1 MATFSIN
8 DIPAMF
14 PPPGRK
20 SNFEDPE
27 NMHSLV
33 FGVAVATIIL
43 MTTALG
49 IRIYTKAFLLKEM
62 RAEEYF
68 AIIGTIGIITW
79 DAMFINVSDDGFSR
93 HLWDVRL
100 VDVPH
105 LSYMSYLAEITNAPT
120 MFAAKCSILFQF
132 RRLFCPGQIR
142 NSTFWM
148 IHALL
153 FMCATYYISA
163 IFTFTFQCTPREKT
177 WTPFLEGHCIDV
189 AAAIVVQGAINL
201 FLDIGLLI
209 TPLWAIWRLQ
219 LPMKRKI
226 GISAVFGVGI
236 LTCAIA
242 IAGVVFRVP
251 LLKDPDLTWLI
262 TKVGIWT
269 MIEYCGTILVGCMPT
284 FPRFFLHIQ
293 GKDIETHTH
302 ASTAPSSRPGTA
314 AKGQHHSHSRS
325 KNASGGGISMH
336 SHTHSPSHSHSS
348 CSRHSPNRD
357 SINGVGVALST
368 SEVSFQDPAYIEMES
383 GTLSFTYPERV
394 YFPDDGEFG
403 IDTMKE
409 GRRSGSTTDG
419 SRACGSSGS
428 DLNGDWS
435 PLSTAPSRG

>member
-1 MATFSIN
+1 MATTFSF
-8 DIPAMF
+8 DGIPAML
-14 PPPGRK
+14 PPPGRQT
-20 SNFEDPE
+20 NFEDPE
-27 NMHSLV
+27 NLHSFV
-33 FGVAVATIIL
+33 FGVAVTTIIL

-49 IRIYTKAFLLKEM
+49 IRIYTKAVLLKEM

-79 DAMFINVSDDGFSR
+79 DAMFINVSADGFSR

-142 NSTFWM
+142 DSTFWM

-153 FMCATYYISA
+153 FMCAAYYTSA

-177 WTPFLEGHCIDV
+177 WSPFLEGHCIDV

-201 FLDIGLLI
+201 FLDIGILI

-219 LPMKRKI
+219 LPMKRKL

-236 LTCAIA
+236 LTCGIA

-251 LLKDPDLTWLI
+251 LLTDPDLTWLI

-269 MIEYCGTILVGCMPT
+269 MIEYCGTILVGCMPS

-293 GKDIETHTH
+293 GKDVQTHTH
-302 ASTAPSSRPGTA
+302 GSTAPSSNNATRPGTA
-314 AKGQHHSHSRS
+314 TKGQHHSHSRS
-325 KNASGGGISMH
+325 KNGSGGISIH
-336 SHTHSPSHSHSS
+336 SHAHAHSHSHS
-348 CSRHSPNRD
+348 HSNSPTNRD

-394 YFPDDGEFG
+394 YLGNSEFG
-403 IDTMKE
+403 TERKQE
-409 GRRSGSTTDG
+409 RRSESTTDDSAG
-419 SRACGSSGS
+419 CGSGS
-428 DLNGDWS
+428 DGDWS
-435 PLSTAPSRG
+435 PLSTTPTRG